1 VRRLAGI
8 PAPIALL
15 AVLVGEEI
23 VRYIGRELGA
33 LVPAPPADPGL
44 WPVLP
49 RLPLVAYAVA
59 LVVVFGS
66 ERSGM
71 RPPESGPR
79 RWLPLLLIV
88 PLASFLG
95 LITGGI
101 RPGSVDA
108 VLLRT
113 ALAAG
118 AEEIIYRGIILAL
131 LLPRGGRAAA
141 LISTLLFVL
150 GHLIDTSGFHPE
162 NWFSALNA
170 FGGGLIF
177 AAVRLRS
184 GSVYPGI
191 VVHAAYNIIEALRW
205 HDTPL
210 IFLLDS
216 IWPFVMSAAGLVALR
231 AKPEKPRASE
241 PPPGPA

>member
-1 VRRLAGI
+1 VRWLAGV

-15 AVLVGEEI
+15 AVLVGEQV
-23 VRYIGRELGA
+23 VRYFGRELGA
-33 LVPAPPADPGL
+33 LIPAPPADPGL
-44 WPVLP
+44 WVVVP
-49 RLPLVAYAVA
+49 RLPVVAYAVA

-66 ERSGM
+66 ERSGI
-71 RPPESGPR
+71 RTPESGPR

-113 ALAAG
+113 AIAAG

-131 LLPRGGRAAA
+131 LLPRGGPAAA
-141 LISTLLFVL
+141 LISTLLFAL
-150 GHLIDTSGFHPE
+150 SHLVDISGFYPG

-170 FGGGLIF
+170 FSGGLIF

-205 HDTPL
+205 YDTPL
-210 IFLLDS
+210 ILLLDR
-216 IWPFVMSAAGLVALR
+216 IWPFVMIAAGLVALR
-231 AKPEKPRASE
+231 AQPAEPHASE
-241 PPPGPA
+241 APSA

>member
-1 VRRLAGI
+1 VRRLAGL
-8 PAPIALL
+8 PAPVVLL
-15 AVLVGEEI
+15 AVLVGDEI
-23 VRYIGRELGA
+23 VRYFGRELGA
-33 LVPAPPADPGL
+33 LIPAPPADPGL
-44 WPVLP
+44 WPVVP
-49 RLPLVAYAVA
+49 RLPLLVYAVA

-71 RPPESGPR
+71 RPPTSGPR

-88 PLASFLG
+88 PVASFLG

-101 RPGSVDA
+101 RPGSIDA

-113 ALAAG
+113 AVAAG
-118 AEEIIYRGIILAL
+118 AEEIIYRGVVLAL
-131 LLPRGGRAAA
+131 LLSRGGRAAA
-141 LISTLLFVL
+141 LISTLLFAL
-150 GHLIDTSGFHPE
+150 SHLVDISGFHPE

-205 HDTPL
+205 RDTLL
-210 IFLLDS
+210 IVLLDR
-216 IWPFVMSAAGLVALR
+216 IWPFVMIAAGLVALR
-231 AKPEKPRASE
+231 AKPEEPRASE
-241 PPPGPA
+241 PLGPA

>member
-1 VRRLAGI
+1 VGRLTGI

-15 AVLVGEEI
+15 AVLVGEQI
-23 VRYIGRELGA
+23 VRYFGRELGA
-33 LVPAPPADPGL
+33 LIPEPPADPGL
-44 WPVLP
+44 WLVVP
-49 RLPLVAYAVA
+49 RLPVVAYAVA
-59 LVVVFGS
+59 LVVVFGP
-66 ERSGM
+66 EFSGM
-71 RPPESGPR
+71 RSPESGPR

-95 LITGGI
+95 LVTGGI

-113 ALAAG
+113 TIAAG
-118 AEEIIYRGIILAL
+118 AEEIIYRGLILAL

-141 LISTLLFVL
+141 LISTLLFAL
-150 GHLIDTSGFHPE
+150 SHLVDVSGFHPE
-162 NWFSALNA
+162 NWFSALTA

-177 AAVRLRS
+177 AVVRLRS

-205 HDTPL
+205 QDALL
-210 IFLLDS
+210 IVILDR
-216 IWPFVMSAAGLVALR
+216 IWPLVMTAAGLVALR
-231 AKPEKPRASE
+231 AKPDEPRASE
-241 PPPGPA
+241 APSA

>member
-1 VRRLAGI
+1 MRRLAGI

-15 AVLVGEEI
+15 AVLVGEQI
-23 VRYIGRELGA
+23 VRFFGRELGA
-33 LVPAPPADPGL
+33 LIPAPPADPGL
-44 WPVLP
+44 WLVVP
-49 RLPLVAYAVA
+49 RLPLAAYAVA

-66 ERSGM
+66 ERSGVQAP
-71 RPPESGPR
+71 RSGPR

-113 ALAAG
+113 AIAAG
-118 AEEIIYRGIILAL
+118 AEEIIFRGIILPL

-141 LISTLLFVL
+141 LISTLLFAL
-150 GHLIDTSGFHPE
+150 SHLVDISGFYPE

-184 GSVYPGI
+184 RSIYPGI

-205 HDTPL
+205 HDTLL
-210 IFLLDS
+210 IVLLDR
-216 IWPFVMSAAGLVALR
+216 IWPFVMIAAGLVALR
-231 AKPEKPRASE
+231 ARPDEPRGSE
-241 PPPGPA
+241 APSA

>member
-1 VRRLAGI
+1 MRRLAGI

-23 VRYIGRELGA
+23 VRYFGRELGA
-33 LVPAPPADPGL
+33 LIPAPPADPGL
-44 WPVLP
+44 WPVVP

-66 ERSGM
+66 ERSGT

-88 PLASFLG
+88 PVASFLG

-113 ALAAG
+113 AFAAG
-118 AEEIIYRGIILAL
+118 AEEIIYRGVILAL
-131 LLPRGGRAAA
+131 LLSRGGRAAA
-141 LISTLLFVL
+141 LISTLLFAL
-150 GHLIDTSGFHPE
+150 SHLVDISGFHPE

-205 HDTPL
+205 RDTLL
-210 IFLLDS
+210 IVLLDR
-216 IWPFVMSAAGLVALR
+216 IWPLVMIAAALVALR
-231 AKPEKPRASE
+231 AKPEVPRASE
-241 PPPGPA
+241 PPGPA

>member
-1 VRRLAGI
+1 MRRLAGI

-15 AVLVGEEI
+15 AVLVAEQI
-23 VRYIGRELGA
+23 VRYFGRELGA
-33 LVPAPPADPGL
+33 LIPAPPADPGL
-44 WPVLP
+44 WPVVP
-49 RLPLVAYAVA
+49 RLPLLAYAIA

-66 ERSGM
+66 ERSGI
-71 RPPESGPR
+71 RPPEVGPR

-113 ALAAG
+113 AIAAG

-131 LLPRGGRAAA
+131 LLERGGRAAA
-141 LISTLLFVL
+141 LISTLLFGL
-150 GHLIDTSGFHPE
+150 SHLVDISGFHPG
-162 NWFSALNA
+162 NWFSALTA

-191 VVHAAYNIIEALRW
+191 VMHAAYNIIEALRW
-205 HDTPL
+205 RDAPL
-210 IFLLDS
+210 IFLLDR
-216 IWPFVMSAAGLVALR
+216 IWPFVMTVAGLVALR
-231 AKPEKPRASE
+231 AERDEPRASE
-241 PPPGPA
+241 APST

>member
-1 VRRLAGI
+1 V
-8 PAPIALL
+8 LL
-15 AVLVGEEI
+15 AVLVGDEI
-23 VRYIGRELGA
+23 VRYFGRELGA
-33 LVPAPPADPGL
+33 LIPAPPADPGL
-44 WPVLP
+44 WPVVP
-49 RLPLVAYAVA
+49 RLPLLVYAVA

-71 RPPESGPR
+71 RPPTSGPR

-88 PLASFLG
+88 PVASFLG

-101 RPGSVDA
+101 RPGSIDA

-113 ALAAG
+113 AVAAG
-118 AEEIIYRGIILAL
+118 AEEIIYRGVVLAL
-131 LLPRGGRAAA
+131 LLSRGGRAAA
-141 LISTLLFVL
+141 LISTLLFAL
-150 GHLIDTSGFHPE
+150 SHLVDISGFHPE

-205 HDTPL
+205 RDTLL
-210 IFLLDS
+210 IVLLDR
-216 IWPFVMSAAGLVALR
+216 IWPFVMIAAGLVALR
-231 AKPEKPRASE
+231 AKPEEPRASE
-241 PPPGPA
+241 PLGPA

>member
-1 VRRLAGI
+1 M
-8 PAPIALL
+8 LL
-15 AVLVGEEI
+15 AVLVGDEI
-23 VRYIGRELGA
+23 VRYFGRELGA
-33 LVPAPPADPGL
+33 LIPAPPADPGL
-44 WPVLP
+44 WPVVP
-49 RLPLVAYAVA
+49 RLPLLVYAVA

-71 RPPESGPR
+71 RPPTSGPR

-88 PLASFLG
+88 PVASFLG

-101 RPGSVDA
+101 RPGSIDA

-113 ALAAG
+113 AVAAG
-118 AEEIIYRGIILAL
+118 AEEIIYRGVVLAL
-131 LLPRGGRAAA
+131 LLSRGGRAAA
-141 LISTLLFVL
+141 LISTLLFAL
-150 GHLIDTSGFHPE
+150 SHLVDISGFHPE

-205 HDTPL
+205 RDTLL
-210 IFLLDS
+210 IVLLDR
-216 IWPFVMSAAGLVALR
+216 IWPFVMIAAGLVALR
-231 AKPEKPRASE
+231 AKPEEPRASE
-241 PPPGPA
+241 PLGPA

>member
-1 VRRLAGI
+1 MRWLAGV
-8 PAPIALL
+8 PAPVALL
-15 AVLVGEEI
+15 AVLVGEQI
-23 VRYIGRELGA
+23 VRYFGRELGA
-33 LVPAPPADPGL
+33 LIPAPPADPGL

-59 LVVVFGS
+59 LVVLFGS

-71 RPPESGPR
+71 RSPESGPR

-88 PLASFLG
+88 PLASLLG

-108 VLLRT
+108 VLVRT

-118 AEEIIYRGIILAL
+118 AEEIIYRGIVLAL

-141 LISTLLFVL
+141 LISTLLFAL
-150 GHLIDTSGFHPE
+150 SHLVDISGFYPQ

-191 VVHAAYNIIEALRW
+191 VAHAAYNIIEALRW
-205 HDTPL
+205 YDTPL
-210 IFLLDS
+210 ILLIDR
-216 IWPFVMSAAGLVALR
+216 IWPLVMIAAGLVVLR
-231 AKPEKPRASE
+231 AKPDQPRASE
-241 PPPGPA
+241 SAVGAS

>member
-1 VRRLAGI
+1 VRRLAGM

-15 AVLVGEEI
+15 AVLVGNLI
-23 VRYIGRELGA
+23 VRYFGRELGA
-33 LVPAPPADPGL
+33 LIPAPPADPGL
-44 WPVLP
+44 WPVVP
-49 RLPLVAYAVA
+49 RLPLVAYAIA

-66 ERSGM
+66 ERSGIH
-71 RPPESGPR
+71 PPESGPR
-79 RWLPLLLIV
+79 RWLPVLLIV

-113 ALAAG
+113 AIAAG

-131 LLPRGGRAAA
+131 LLPRGGQAAA
-141 LISTLLFVL
+141 LLSTLLFAL
-150 GHLIDTSGFHPE
+150 SHLVDISGFHPE
-162 NWFSALNA
+162 DWFSALNA

-184 GSVYPGI
+184 SSVYPGI

-205 HDTPL
+205 YDTSL
-210 IFLLDS
+210 ILLLDR
-216 IWPFVMSAAGLVALR
+216 IWPFVMIAAGLVALR
-231 AKPEKPRASE
+231 AAPAEPRASQS
-241 PPPGPA
+241 PSG

>member
-15 AVLVGEEI
+15 AVLVGEQI
-23 VRYIGRELGA
+23 VRYFGGELGA
-33 LVPAPPADPGL
+33 LIPAPPADPGL
-44 WPVLP
+44 WPVVP
-49 RLPLVAYAVA
+49 RLPLFAYAVA

-66 ERSGM
+66 ERSGIR
-71 RPPESGPR
+71 RPEIGPR

-88 PLASFLG
+88 PLVSFLG

-101 RPGSVDA
+101 RPESVDA

-113 ALAAG
+113 TIAAG
-118 AEEIIYRGIILAL
+118 AEEIIYRGVILAL
-131 LLPRGGRAAA
+131 LLPRGGPAAA
-141 LISTLLFVL
+141 LISTLLFAL
-150 GHLIDTSGFHPE
+150 SHLVDISGFYPE
-162 NWFSALNA
+162 NWFSALTA

-177 AAVRLRS
+177 AAARLRS

-191 VVHAAYNIIEALRW
+191 VVHAAYNIIEFLRW

-210 IFLLDS
+210 IFFLDR
-216 IWPFVMSAAGLVALR
+216 IWPFVMSAVGLIALR
-231 AKPEKPRASE
+231 AKPDEPPASE
-241 PPPGPA
+241 PTGPA

>member
-1 VRRLAGI
+1 MRRLAGL
-8 PAPIALL
+8 PAPVVLL
-15 AVLVGEEI
+15 AVLVGDEI
-23 VRYIGRELGA
+23 VRYFGRELGA
-33 LVPAPPADPGL
+33 LIPAPPADPGL
-44 WPVLP
+44 WPVVP
-49 RLPLVAYAVA
+49 RLPLLVYAVA

-71 RPPESGPR
+71 RPPTSGPR

-88 PLASFLG
+88 PVASFLG

-101 RPGSVDA
+101 RPGSIDA

-113 ALAAG
+113 AVAAG
-118 AEEIIYRGIILAL
+118 AEEIIYRGVVLAL
-131 LLPRGGRAAA
+131 LLSRGGRAAA
-141 LISTLLFVL
+141 LISTLLFAL
-150 GHLIDTSGFHPE
+150 SHLVDISGFHPE

-205 HDTPL
+205 RDTLL
-210 IFLLDS
+210 IVLLDR
-216 IWPFVMSAAGLVALR
+216 IWPFVMIAAGLVALR
-231 AKPEKPRASE
+231 AKPEEPRASE
-241 PPPGPA
+241 PLGPA